1 MSLGQ
6 TNQKKEQRV
15 TVESITQSNNER
27 TRLTEKTKKKK
38 KKKVDN
44 LDALYRF
51 P

>member
-27 TRLTEKTKKKK
+27 TILTEKTKK

-44 LDALYRF
+44 LDALYSF

>member
-15 TVESITQSNNER
+15 AVESITQSNNER

-38 KKKVDN
+38 KKVDN

>member
-1 MSLGQ
+1 MGQ

-15 TVESITQSNNER
+15 TVESITQSNNEI
-27 TRLTEKTKKKK
+27 TRLTEKTKKK

-44 LDALYRF
+44 LDALYSF

>member
-38 KKKVDN
+38 KKVDN
-44 LDALYRF
+44 LDALYSF

>member
-6 TNQKKEQRV
+6 TYQKKEQRV

-27 TRLTEKTKKKK
+27 TRLTEKTKKK
-38 KKKVDN
+38 VDN